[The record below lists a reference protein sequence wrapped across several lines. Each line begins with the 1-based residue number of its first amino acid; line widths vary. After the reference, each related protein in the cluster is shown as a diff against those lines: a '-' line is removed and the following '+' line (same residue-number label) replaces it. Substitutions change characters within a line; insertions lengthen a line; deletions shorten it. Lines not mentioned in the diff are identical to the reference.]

1 MSKIHRSEDFT
12 AWGMQW
18 VARIISTVFA
28 LFLAFMAL
36 GSFLHDE
43 HKVDDSEDWMG
54 YVIGI
59 FVLAY
64 LVAVLVAW
72 FKEKTGGILLVL
84 LGLLAVIGFMA
95 TEKPEDY
102 GITLIIGAPFVVS
115 GFLFVTCSK
124 RIEKMGQNQ
133 NEKTKPI

>member
-1 MSKIHRSEDFT
+1 MSKIRRSEDFT

-18 VARIISTVFA
+18 AARIISTVFA

-54 YVIGI
+54 FVIGF

-64 LVAVLVAW
+64 LAAVLIAW
-72 FKEKTGGILLVL
+72 FKEKTGGTLLFF
-84 LGLLAVIGFMA
+84 LGLLAVIGFMV

-102 GITLIIGAPFVVS
+102 LITLIIGFPFLVS
-115 GFLFVTCSK
+115 GFLYWLCAK
-124 RIEKMGQNQ
+124 RIGQ
-133 NEKTKPI
+133 KRT